1 MKKIDRPMA
10 LFILLVDL
18 ALILIFYFENNF
30 LAQCLVMMGLMIFG
44 GVVFMLCE
52 TDKKDKEDK

>member
-1 MKKIDRPMA
+1 MA